1 MIRSWIPGF
10 IFLLVLAGCGGRTAQ
25 PPERVTEQEKADAAL
40 SIGDIAAK
48 AEDAL
53 SQARQKE
60 WGLYAPRKLDELEK
74 SVAKVRDATERGNR
88 KRATEELMRT
98 EKIMTEGGAVVA
110 AVKTELD
117 EELQLRA
124 RLRELKAEDAYPK
137 EYEQVATKLRDLIV
151 KAGEGKPE
159 QILKEKGALNAR
171 MLALEVKVIRFRA
184 LNDVEIMLGEAKKKG
199 AEKLAPQTLG
209 EATASFLA
217 ADAFIAQNPR
227 DAKGVAEQAGAA
239 AFAVKHLVQVM
250 ATVQARMQQK
260 ATAEQVGREEGA
272 RLLDLAKALGEPD
285 LRDQALTEQVGALLG
300 AIKDRTEIIAGSGGA
315 PKAPE
320 RAQQEQAAEKSRI
333 PKLQDELAAARK
345 ENENLRGQVALV
357 AAMKFQMAD
366 LEPNKSELVRENERL
381 RLESGGATS
390 VSDEVGAKT
399 TSR

>member
-1 MIRSWIPGF
+1 MIRFWVPGF
-10 IFLLVLAGCGGRTAQ
+10 LLLLVMAGCGGGTAQ
-25 PPERVTEQEKADAAL
+25 PPERMTEQEKATAAL

-53 SQARQKE
+53 SQARKNE

-98 EKIMTEGGAVVA
+98 DKIMVEGQAVVA
-110 AVKTELD
+110 TIQTVLA
-117 EELQLRA
+117 EELQMRA

-159 QILKEKGALNAR
+159 QIVKEKQALNVR

-199 AEKLAPQTLG
+199 ADKLAPLTLT
-209 EATASFLA
+209 EATASFQA

-227 DAKGVAEQAGAA
+227 DAKGVAEQAGGA
-239 AFAVKHLVQVM
+239 AFAAKHLVQVM
-250 ATVQARMQQK
+250 DTVQARAQQK
-260 ATAEQVGREEGA
+260 ATAERVVRDEEA
-272 RLLDLAKALGEPD
+272 RLLDISKALGQPD
-285 LRDQALTEQVGALLG
+285 LRDLALDEQVVTLLS
-300 AIKDRTEIIAGSGGA
+300 AIKERTEALA
-315 PKAPE
+315 AAQKAPE
-320 RAQQEQAAEKSRI
+320 GVQQDAAGGKSQTA
-333 PKLQDELAAARK
+333 KLENELAAARK

-357 AAMKFQMAD
+357 EAMKFQMAD
-366 LEPNKSELVRENERL
+366 LERTRAELARENERL
-381 RLESGGATS
+381 RVESSKATS
-390 VSDEVGAKT
+390 VSDETTAKAPV
-399 TSR
+399 R